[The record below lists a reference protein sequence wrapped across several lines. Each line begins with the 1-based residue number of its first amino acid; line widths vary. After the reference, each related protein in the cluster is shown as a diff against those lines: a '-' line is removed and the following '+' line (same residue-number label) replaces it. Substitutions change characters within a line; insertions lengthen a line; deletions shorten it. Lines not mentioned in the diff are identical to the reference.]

1 MSCWDCL
8 RLFFPSSY
16 QFTQPTY
23 ELEEIVIVN
32 NNNTTEKTHL
42 KSENYLNLKH
52 IKNIYEDDVL
62 DEEDTDEII
71 YERKSPIIPTPKEIK
86 NTTYLLGN
94 LSDTEIYGNQK
105 LKKRR
110 KRHRMIKETKL
121 PLTNKGKLEKH
132 KSYESSES
140 SESSWDD
147 SLIIS

>member
-32 NNNTTEKTHL
+32 NNNTTEKTFL
-42 KSENYLNLKH
+42 KSDNYSKLKN

>member
-32 NNNTTEKTHL
+32 NNNTTEKTYL
-42 KSENYLNLKH
+42 KSDNYSKLKN

-140 SESSWDD
+140 SESGWDD
-147 SLIIS
+147 SLILS

>member
-32 NNNTTEKTHL
+32 NNNTTEKTYL

-52 IKNIYEDDVL
+52 IKNIYEDDNL
-62 DEEDTDEII
+62 EDEDEII

-147 SLIIS
+147 SLILS

>member
-1 MSCWDCL
+1 MKN
-8 RLFFPSSY
+8 
-16 QFTQPTY
+16 
-23 ELEEIVIVN
+23 I
-32 NNNTTEKTHL
+32 KT
-42 KSENYLNLKH
+42 
-52 IKNIYEDDVL
+52 IYEDDVL
-62 DEEDTDEII
+62 EEEDTDEII
-71 YERKSPIIPTPKEIK
+71 YKRKSPSPLIPQETKH
-86 NTTYLLGN
+86 NTNLLGN

-121 PLTNKGKLEKH
+121 PLVSRDKLEKN

>member
-32 NNNTTEKTHL
+32 NNNTTEKTYIKSDNYSKL
-42 KSENYLNLKH
+42 KN
-52 IKNIYEDDVL
+52 IKNIYEDDNL
-62 DEEDTDEII
+62 GEEEDDEII
-71 YERKSPIIPTPKEIK
+71 YERKSATLLIPKETN
-86 NTTYLLGN
+86 NTNYLLGN

-121 PLTNKGKLEKH
+121 PLANKDKLNKN